1 MRSLGLFWFTIVA
14 VAAVIVGALPTKNDY
29 PSINPD
35 PSTIELKK
43 IPRSSGSMKP
53 KMTNA
58 QRFSMNLPPLKPK
71 LRRGTRVVS
80 GRQSNTSPRPR
91 TTQRCNILVTDA
103 DDGSIFGYIRP
114 VWSIF
119 GEYGLL
125 QSTQAGALEVSFSY
139 LQDDL
144 SPAQLDITAVN
155 GPSSVYPLF
164 GASMGPFPDGASLN
178 LGPGSFN
185 HAFIDSTTQ
194 IPAGSTPQAGDNNSF
209 TAVTGAPS
217 PAESAIWMYDP
228 VTQEITAQW
237 VNPDGSTPPTYII
250 YYSVDRAL

>member
-1 MRSLGLFWFTIVA
+1 MP
-14 VAAVIVGALPTKNDY
+14 IVGALPTKNDY

-35 PSTIELKK
+35 PSTIELKN

-71 LRRGTRVVS
+71 LRRGTRALS
-80 GRQSNTSPRPR
+80 ARQSNTSPRPR
-91 TTQRCNILVTDA
+91 TTQRCNILVTNA
-103 DDGSIFGYIRP
+103 DNGNTLGYINP

-139 LQDDL
+139 PQDDL
-144 SPAQLDITAVN
+144 SPAQLDITA
-155 GPSSVYPLF
+155 F
-164 GASMGPFPDGASLN
+164 GSLTWSPAMSPFPDGTSLN
-178 LGPGSFN
+178 MGPGSFN
-185 HAFIDSTTQ
+185 YAFIDSTTQ

-209 TAVTGAPS
+209 TAATGAPS

-228 VTQEITAQW
+228 VTQEITVQW
-237 VNPDGSTPPTYII
+237 VNPDGSTPPSYII
-250 YYSVDRAL
+250 YYSID